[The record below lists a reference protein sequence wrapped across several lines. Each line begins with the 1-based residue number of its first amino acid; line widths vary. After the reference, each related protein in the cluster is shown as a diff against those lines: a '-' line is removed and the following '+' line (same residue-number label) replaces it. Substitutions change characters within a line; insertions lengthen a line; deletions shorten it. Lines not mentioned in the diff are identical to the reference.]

1 MTDQP
6 SKKPTHSEKVRVAP
20 PRLTSDSLELPGP
33 LEAIEACF
41 ENGWSDGLPV
51 VPPTPEAVTVMLSAA
66 NLAPDAILGVEPVKG
81 AVITAEKAAINAVM
95 AGCKPEYMP
104 VVAAAVDAITQPEF
118 NLHGITV
125 STMGAAIM
133 LIVNGPI
140 TEELG
145 INGGVSAF
153 GPGYRAN
160 ATIGRAIRLIV
171 MNVLGT
177 RSNDGLDKATL
188 GHPGKYTWC
197 VAENEQVLPDNWS
210 PLHVTRGIDE
220 SESAVTVVSG
230 LSATQ
235 FGEHEANTPEGI
247 LDAFAQR
254 LYPMGPGVKQV
265 ILVICP
271 EHAAHFTT
279 AGWKKEQVGQYL
291 YENATKLTSEWIAM
305 GLPSGAQ
312 KDSNAELSIENGDP
326 PISVLDSPE
335 SAIPIAVGG
344 DGGAWSAVIPPWSL
358 GSRSKIVTRPIITNK

>member
-6 SKKPTHSEKVRVAP
+6 SKKPTPSEKVPVAP
-20 PRLTSDSLELPGP
+20 ARLTSDSLEFPGP

-81 AVITAEKAAINAVM
+81 AVITAEKVAINAVM

-230 LSATQ
+230 ARRKT
-235 FGEHEANTPEGI
+235 
-247 LDAFAQR
+247 
-254 LYPMGPGVKQV
+254 
-265 ILVICP
+265 
-271 EHAAHFTT
+271 
-279 AGWKKEQVGQYL
+279 
-291 YENATKLTSEWIAM
+291 
-305 GLPSGAQ
+305 
-312 KDSNAELSIENGDP
+312 GD
-326 PISVLDSPE
+326 ISHMP
-335 SAIPIAVGG
+335 
-344 DGGAWSAVIPPWSL
+344 
-358 GSRSKIVTRPIITNK
+358 RTCRPLHDRWMEERASWTVPVRKRHKADL